1 MLNFQQIKSFF
12 DVYSGNSDQDSIEQS
27 LIDVISTLS
36 VYPRFAKLAISSSEI
51 RTLAETFAKI
61 GLFFQTK
68 FESLEVSS
76 DTQKMTTT
84 NFHEIFVILKNMNI
98 HQNVDS
104 TSYEVAYPKVQKE
117 PICKCA
123 FHEEELFDHLH
134 ICSIVAGTRAIR
146 SAQNVFLATLTGLLH
161 DIGKP
166 ACIRIFN
173 GGNIGYPFHGEYGS
187 MILSRIYHPDFAQ
200 FISKDEYETMCR
212 AISIHMCSYH
222 IVDFQ
227 SNWSQ
232 NRANSTRIETDS
244 VKSILNCLSFGDVFG
259 AFSELNDYDI
269 FLSSRSLYNELISQK
284 YETTKCGYAFFVRG
298 RSGSGK
304 SFVSNLLKN
313 LLESL
318 GLKVAHIER
327 DLVICNTVRKIQNLP
342 ELSVRP
348 TESDY
353 ASYHSFYKQN
363 KLSSQVN
370 KEMNEKFKYYLALNY
385 AVIIDT
391 QLSMFRGFEQVVP
404 DSISNCICIALD
416 VSRNMLIDDDSKNGV
431 TLQTQLTM
439 FGDSSVLKPF
449 DLTGTNIFSLSSAYT
464 HNQRPVG
471 ISPDFVFSISYN
483 QHYIRENSIGFA
495 YFSNFMKE
503 IHSITNIP
511 KKIFFTIGVI
521 SDNSQPTLSELS
533 INSSGTKDTN
543 DMNLVE
549 YINHLYSSNEN
560 SYDSVIQI
568 LKSQYY
574 HVGAPS
580 QLKNMLGTSP
590 ARNLTDDSINDEKN
604 FISIK
609 YLDHN
614 NNWNTWGRESRGST
628 LALIDGKW
636 TMFKYLMERGAEMLT
651 GMQMK
656 RGIDK
661 TDNIDTKMDFKAS
674 HLSRVQQELIQDLRE
689 GNPVDLVL
697 SFKKDGSLLSCALY
711 TGSMGVLMRRLINTY
726 CDDFTKAV
734 MTEYDKISGNSDVF
748 VFQSQSTL
756 FIGDA
761 MYDYTTTAI
770 FPEAIPTLT
779 PLKKIQTYG
788 ESFMTKLKKMFDN
801 IDGDIKQILG
811 ETICANRTESYSG
824 NVHKELAMSYP
835 TSSFT
840 ILSITSIKDNHYTAY
855 PHYMY
860 SEIINYAG
868 FTEPAFWKCSSV
880 AQVDKLI
887 QDVDSFIFGKINCDE
902 FYQINVPSNIYSYE
916 KIIDCEGFVTYD
928 VKRNNSYGKIKTD
941 SYYKSHKLRDD
952 NIPFLCELNK
962 VVGHIFPLARI
973 VDETIS
979 KLNEKLDLINPEL
992 VKVITSAEMKA
1003 SLPDKALNG
1012 FDNRPRPVQF
1022 KIIINNAKN
1031 KFSELAF
1038 AVFQTHFPSL
1048 MISDEM
1054 KTFVVS
1060 YAMNTELWLDIPK
1073 PIDEQLKS
1081 ELVYNLI
1088 NMSH

>member
-27 LIDVISTLS
+27 LVDVISTLT
-36 VYPRFAKLAISSSEI
+36 VYPRFAKLAITSSEI
-51 RTLAETFAKI
+51 RMLAETFAKI
-61 GLFFQTK
+61 GLFFQIK
-68 FESLEVSS
+68 FESLEVYGEISS
-76 DTQKMTTT
+76 HNQKMIHT
-84 NFHEIFVILKNMNI
+84 NFHEIFIMLKNMNI

-104 TSYEVAYPKVQKE
+104 TSYEVAYPKVEKE

-134 ICSIVAGTRAIR
+134 ICSIVAGSYAIR

-166 ACIRIFN
+166 ACVRIFN

-187 MILSRIYHPDFAQ
+187 MILSRIFNPNFAQ
-200 FISKDEYETMCR
+200 FISKDDYDTMCR
-212 AISIHMCSYH
+212 VISIHMCSYH
-222 IVDFQ
+222 ILDFQ

-232 NRANSTRIETDS
+232 DRVNSTRIESDS
-244 VKSILNCLSFGDVFG
+244 VKYILNCLSFGDVFG
-259 AFSELNDYDI
+259 AFSELNDYDV
-269 FLSSRSLYNELISQK
+269 FLSSRSSYNELISQK
-284 YETTKCGYAFFVRG
+284 YETAKRGYAFFVRG

-304 SFVSNLLKN
+304 SFVSHLLKN

-342 ELSVRP
+342 ELSERP
-348 TESDY
+348 TESEY
-353 ASYHSFYKQN
+353 ASY
-363 KLSSQVN
+363 LSSQVN
-370 KEMNEKFKYYLALNY
+370 KEMNDKFKYYLALNY

-391 QLSMFRGFEQVVP
+391 QLSMFRGFEQVIP

-416 VSRNMLIDDDSKNGV
+416 VSRNVLIDDDSKNGV

-449 DLTGTNIFSLSSAYT
+449 DLTGTNIFSLPSAYT

-483 QHYIRENSIGFA
+483 QHFNGENSIGFT
-495 YFSNFMKE
+495 YFSDFMKS

-511 KKIFFTIGVI
+511 A
-521 SDNSQPTLSELS
+521 LSGLS
-533 INSSGTKDTN
+533 LNSSGVIDTN
-543 DMNLVE
+543 DMNLVQ
-549 YINHLYSSNEN
+549 YINHLYSSNDN
-560 SYDSVIQI
+560 SYDNVIQI

-580 QLKNMLGTSP
+580 QLKGGL
-590 ARNLTDDSINDEKN
+590 DEKN

-761 MYDYTTTAI
+761 MYDYTTTAL

-788 ESFMTKLKKMFDN
+788 ASFMTKLKKMFDN

-824 NVHKELAMSYP
+824 NVHKELAMSYK

-860 SEIINYAG
+860 SNIINEAG
-868 FTEPAFWKCSSV
+868 MTEPAFWKCSSV

-902 FYQINVPSNIYSYE
+902 FYQINIPSNIYSYE

-962 VVGHIFPLARI
+962 VAGHIFPLARI

-979 KLNEKLDLINPEL
+979 KLDAKLGLINPEL

-1038 AVFQTHFPSL
+1038 AVFQTHFPSIV
-1048 MISDEM
+1048 ISDEM

-1060 YAMNTELWLDIPK
+1060 YAMKTELWLDIPK

>member
-27 LIDVISTLS
+27 LVDVISTLT
-36 VYPRFAKLAISSSEI
+36 VYPRFAKLAITSSEI
-51 RTLAETFAKI
+51 RMLAETFAKI
-61 GLFFQTK
+61 GLFFQIK
-68 FESLEVSS
+68 FESLEVYGEISS
-76 DTQKMTTT
+76 HNQKMIHT
-84 NFHEIFVILKNMNI
+84 NFHEIFIMLKNMNI

-104 TSYEVAYPKVQKE
+104 TSYEVAYPKVEKE

-134 ICSIVAGTRAIR
+134 ICSIVAGSYAIR

-166 ACIRIFN
+166 ACVRIFN

-187 MILSRIYHPDFAQ
+187 MILSRIFNPNFAQ
-200 FISKDEYETMCR
+200 FISKDDYETMCR
-212 AISIHMCSYH
+212 VISIHMCSYH

-232 NRANSTRIETDS
+232 DRVNSTRIESDS
-244 VKSILNCLSFGDVFG
+244 VKSILSCLSYGDVFG
-259 AFSELNDYDI
+259 AFSELNDYNV
-269 FLSSRSLYNELISQK
+269 FLSSRSSYNELISQK
-284 YETTKCGYAFFVRG
+284 YETAKRGYAFFVRG

-304 SFVSNLLKN
+304 SFVSHLLKN

-342 ELSVRP
+342 ELSERP
-348 TESDY
+348 TESEY

-370 KEMNEKFKYYLALNY
+370 KEMNDKFKYYLALNY

-391 QLSMFRGFEQVVP
+391 QLSMFRGFEQVIP

-416 VSRNMLIDDDSKNGV
+416 VSRNVLIDDDSKNGV

-449 DLTGTNIFSLSSAYT
+449 DLTGTNIFSLPSAYT

-483 QHYIRENSIGFA
+483 QHFNGENSIGFA
-495 YFSNFMKE
+495 YFSDFMKS
-503 IHSITNIP
+503 IHSITNMP
-511 KKIFFTIGVI
+511 
-521 SDNSQPTLSELS
+521 NLSGLS
-533 INSSGTKDTN
+533 LNSSGTIDTD
-543 DMNLVE
+543 DMNLVQ
-549 YINHLYSSNEN
+549 YINHLYSSNDN
-560 SYDSVIQI
+560 SYDNVIQI

-590 ARNLTDDSINDEKN
+590 ARNLTGDNINDEKN

-761 MYDYTTTAI
+761 MYDYTTTAL

-788 ESFMTKLKKMFDN
+788 ASFMTKLKKMFDN

-860 SEIINYAG
+860 SNIINEAG
-868 FTEPAFWKCSSV
+868 MTEPAFWKCSSV

-887 QDVDSFIFGKINCDE
+887 QDVDAYIFGKINCDE
-902 FYQINVPSNIYSYE
+902 FYQINIPSNIYSYE

-962 VVGHIFPLARI
+962 VAGHIFPLARI

-979 KLNEKLDLINPEL
+979 KLDAKLGLINPEL

-1060 YAMNTELWLDIPK
+1060 YAMKTELWLDIPK

>member
-27 LIDVISTLS
+27 LVDVISTLT
-36 VYPRFAKLAISSSEI
+36 VYPRFAKLAITSSEI
-51 RTLAETFAKI
+51 RMLAETFAKI
-61 GLFFQTK
+61 GLFFQIK
-68 FESLEVSS
+68 FESLEVYGEISS
-76 DTQKMTTT
+76 HNQKMIHT
-84 NFHEIFVILKNMNI
+84 NFHEIFIMLKNMNI

-104 TSYEVAYPKVQKE
+104 TSYEVAYPKVEKE

-134 ICSIVAGTRAIR
+134 ICSIVAGSYAIR

-166 ACIRIFN
+166 ACVRIFN

-187 MILSRIYHPDFAQ
+187 MILSRIFNPNFAQ
-200 FISKDEYETMCR
+200 FISKDDYDTMCR
-212 AISIHMCSYH
+212 VISIHMCSYH

-232 NRANSTRIETDS
+232 DRVNSTRIESDS
-244 VKSILNCLSFGDVFG
+244 VKYILNCLSFGDVFG
-259 AFSELNDYDI
+259 AFSELNDYDV
-269 FLSSRSLYNELISQK
+269 FLSSRSSYNELISQK
-284 YETTKCGYAFFVRG
+284 YETAKRGYAFFVRG

-304 SFVSNLLKN
+304 SFVSHLLKN

-318 GLKVAHIER
+318 GLKVAHIDR

-342 ELSVRP
+342 ELSERP
-348 TESDY
+348 TESEY
-353 ASYHSFYKQN
+353 ASY
-363 KLSSQVN
+363 LSSQVN
-370 KEMNEKFKYYLALNY
+370 KEMNDKFKYYLALNY

-391 QLSMFRGFEQVVP
+391 QLSMFRGFEQVIP

-416 VSRNMLIDDDSKNGV
+416 VSRNVLIDDDSKNGV

-449 DLTGTNIFSLSSAYT
+449 DLTGTNIFSLPSAYT

-483 QHYIRENSIGFA
+483 QHFNGENSIGFT
-495 YFSNFMKE
+495 YFSDFMKS

-511 KKIFFTIGVI
+511 A
-521 SDNSQPTLSELS
+521 LSGLS
-533 INSSGTKDTN
+533 LNSSGVIDTN
-543 DMNLVE
+543 DMNLVQ
-549 YINHLYSSNEN
+549 YINHLYSSNDN
-560 SYDSVIQI
+560 SYDNVIQI

-580 QLKNMLGTSP
+580 QLKGGL
-590 ARNLTDDSINDEKN
+590 DEKN

-761 MYDYTTTAI
+761 MYDYTTTAL

-788 ESFMTKLKKMFDN
+788 ASFMTKLKKMFDN

-824 NVHKELAMSYP
+824 NVHKELAMSYK

-860 SEIINYAG
+860 SNIINEAG
-868 FTEPAFWKCSSV
+868 MTEPAFWKCSSV

-902 FYQINVPSNIYSYE
+902 FYQINIPSNIYSYE

-962 VVGHIFPLARI
+962 VAGHIFPLARI

-979 KLNEKLDLINPEL
+979 KLDAKLGLINPEL

-1038 AVFQTHFPSL
+1038 AVFQTHFPSIV
-1048 MISDEM
+1048 ISDEM

-1060 YAMNTELWLDIPK
+1060 YAMKTELWLDIPK